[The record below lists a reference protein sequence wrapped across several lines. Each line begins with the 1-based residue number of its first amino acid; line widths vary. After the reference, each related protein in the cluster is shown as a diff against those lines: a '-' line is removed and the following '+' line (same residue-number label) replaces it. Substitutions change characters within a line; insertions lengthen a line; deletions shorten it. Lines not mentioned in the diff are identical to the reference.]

1 MPFRP
6 LIGANED
13 MLFKLGHVLISVSWM
28 AAEIVSNFANDAQ
41 LKAGCVMLK
50 SQPYATSEN
59 CRSTPDPVAPP
70 HGEVHSYRYELILR
84 TGDFRFTGEIAPS
97 QRSVGPRFDV
107 ETDNSGKI
115 TSVARYENGQ
125 DRA

>member
-59 CRSTPDPVAPP
+59 CRSTPDPVAPASAQRP
-70 HGEVHSYRYELILR
+70 IRRQNSGRESAVWGVHSYRYELILR

-97 QRSVGPRFDV
+97 QRSVGPRF
-107 ETDNSGKI
+107 
-115 TSVARYENGQ
+115 
-125 DRA
+125 